1 MKRTLPLVLA
11 LALSACSVVVP
22 AQPTPVPPQPTQP
35 PPPTPIVVTVV
46 VEQPVVVTA
55 TPMPVMPSPTQEAAP
70 AQPTPTPMPAPTD
83 TPTPAGVSSG
93 VFENI
98 TRSTDRIS
106 LRCEPSEVTFTLT
119 VTDPY
124 VTAVE
129 FYYRVEDKVSSEIS
143 EWKHAATMQDLGDGN
158 FTLTFKALD
167 VHPDLRPRE
176 GWLDYQFVAVNKYGD
191 VVPNGRSEKF
201 NQLIVYTIDCP
212 E

>member
-1 MKRTLPLVLA
+1 MKRILPVVLA
-11 LALSACSVVVP
+11 LTLSACSVVVP

-55 TPMPVMPSPTQEAAP
+55 TPMPVMPSPTQEVAP
-70 AQPTPTPMPAPTD
+70 PEPTATPMPVD
-83 TPTPAGVSSG
+83 TPTPEGVSSG
-93 VFENI
+93 IFVNI

-106 LRCEPSEVTFTLT
+106 LRCPPSEVTFNLS
-119 VTDPY
+119 VTDTY

-129 FYYRVEDKVSSEIS
+129 FYYRMEDKVSSEIS
-143 EWKHAATMQDLGDGN
+143 EWKHAGSMQDLGDGN
-158 FTLTFKALD
+158 YTFTFQALD

-191 VVPNGRSEKF
+191 VVGRSEKF
-201 NQLIVYTIDCP
+201 NRLIVYTIDCP
-212 E
+212 Q